1 MKFVLERVAA
11 TLDNLHLFLVAI
23 LSPFLLYQLLS
34 DVLAVHN
41 LLLSWDN
48 ISGRVLSRRSRKLGD
63 RVLAA
68 LYEVGALLIIL

>member
-23 LSPFLLYQLLS
+23 LSTLLLYQLLS

-48 ISGRVLSRRSRKLGD
+48 ISWGVLSRRSRKLGD